1 MGIVRMAVLTEGQ
14 KLCLSSKSQTNKSV
28 LYVKLTDSALRS
40 LEEYLKNKAVL
51 DGRQGP
57 SLQFTENGGAISLP
71 ALDRGSVSYSFSLS
85 SAEDGGKQ
93 GRTDIL
99 MSNHSSLSSLGTMS
113 EILRVKASDD
123 VYKRIGQKFEDV
135 KAEEAK
141 KSTVLLDNKD
151 KKRASLPT
159 STVVRKVVPNSRV
172 TSSSS
177 ASVHSSKP
185 SSHSSGYS
193 GLGPGRG
200 PVMP

>member
-85 SAEDGGKQ
+85 SAEDGGQAGQNRYPYVKPQ
-93 GRTDIL
+93 FPLFSR
-99 MSNHSSLSSLGTMS
+99 NHVGDPARQSLG
-113 EILRVKASDD
+113 
-123 VYKRIGQKFEDV
+123 
-135 KAEEAK
+135 
-141 KSTVLLDNKD
+141 
-151 KKRASLPT
+151 
-159 STVVRKVVPNSRV
+159 
-172 TSSSS
+172 
-177 ASVHSSKP
+177 
-185 SSHSSGYS
+185 
-193 GLGPGRG
+193 
-200 PVMP
+200 